1 MDGSLDER
9 ELEIILVVPSLLAW
23 CLQSGVG
30 VRQRGSAGRKMV
42 TWCSG

>member
-1 MDGSLDER
+1 MDGSFDER
-9 ELEIILVVPSLLAW
+9 ELEIIVSCSSLLAW

-30 VRQRGSAGRKMV
+30 VRQGCSAGREKV